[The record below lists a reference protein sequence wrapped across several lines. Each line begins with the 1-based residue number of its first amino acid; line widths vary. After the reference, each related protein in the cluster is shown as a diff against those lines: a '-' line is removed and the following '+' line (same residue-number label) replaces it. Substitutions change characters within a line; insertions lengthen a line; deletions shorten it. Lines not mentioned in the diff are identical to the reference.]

1 MRDAFTIDLSTG
13 NAAFQ
18 DEPGADAIEVARIL
32 RRIAKRLETGDLQG
46 GCFDINGNRCGS
58 WELMRA
64 DD

>member
-1 MRDAFTIDLSTG
+1 MRNAFTIDISTG
-13 NAAFQ
+13 NSAFR

-32 RRIAKRLETGDLQG
+32 RNIARALEAGTLQG
-46 GCFDINGNRCGS
+46 GCFDINGNRSGK